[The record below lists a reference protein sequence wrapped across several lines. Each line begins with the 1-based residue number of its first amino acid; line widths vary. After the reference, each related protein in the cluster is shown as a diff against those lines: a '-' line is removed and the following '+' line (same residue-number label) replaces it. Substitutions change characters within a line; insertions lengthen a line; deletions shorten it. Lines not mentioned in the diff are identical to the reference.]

1 MVLCVCCWKIRLF
14 QAPINAILMFFMW
27 VSVLEDNMLP
37 CEQGISELISIKMC
51 PFFFS
56 KFCQDY
62 PNKCLLQETDCLIF
76 SGVLNSVVVDDD
88 LQILGYGWAGML
100 RKYLVEPAEMWW
112 PSNLAQV
119 SLFRS
124 VFLL

>member
-51 PFFFS
+51 PFFF
-56 KFCQDY
+56 
-62 PNKCLLQETDCLIF
+62 
-76 SGVLNSVVVDDD
+76 LNFVKIIQTNVYYKKPTV
-88 LQILGYGWAGML
+88 
-100 RKYLVEPAEMWW
+100 
-112 PSNLAQV
+112 
-119 SLFRS
+119 
-124 VFLL
+124 